1 MVQLEEHPFMRRIS
15 EQLGELTP
23 KGRILGHYIL
33 DNARKVVF
41 MTTKELAA
49 ACGVSEATVVRFVA
63 RLGYDGYARFQ
74 QALRDLVD
82 SELTLVDRVDFSG
95 LREPGADRFAR
106 MVSRE
111 MDNLRQL
118 YESVDM
124 EAVERVVTLLA
135 ERPAVYAVGSR
146 LSYTLAY
153 YLGWVLTKIRGG
165 VHILRGSD
173 NTAIDWLTIAPEG
186 SLVVLVATSRYP
198 NDLIRV
204 ARHIRRIG
212 LTLVVISD
220 SSACPVNSF
229 AHRALIA
236 PTRHV
241 PVFGSP
247 AGMSVLINYLTLE
260 LAARNGQDVQKHQ
273 EALERA
279 YRENDVLFNLE
290 GLDAGEEGD

>member
-15 EQLGELTP
+15 EQLDELTP
-23 KGRILGHYIL
+23 KGRILGDYIL
-33 DNARKVVF
+33 RNARKVVF
-41 MTTKELAA
+41 MTAKELAA

-63 RLGYDGYARFQ
+63 RLEYDGYARFL

-82 SELTLVDRVDFSG
+82 SELTLVDRVDLSG
-95 LREPGADRFAR
+95 IREPGADRFR
-106 MVSRE
+106 RIVSRE

-124 EAVERVVTLLA
+124 ETVDHVVAAL
-135 ERPAVYAVGSR
+135 EKSPAVYAVGSR

-165 VHILRGSD
+165 VHILRSSD

-212 LTLVVISD
+212 LNLVVISD
-220 SSACPVNSF
+220 SGACPVNSF
-229 AHRALIA
+229 AHRTLVA
-236 PTRHV
+236 PTQHI

-247 AGMSVLINYLTLE
+247 AGMSVLINYLALE
-260 LAARNGQDVQKHQ
+260 LAARNGDEVKKHQ

-290 GLDAGEEGD
+290 GLDPEDV